1 MSEELNIS
9 DQALSLLETA
19 GSFIQEYVFAMMND
33 VVREVSG
40 NDDFVKGVI
49 MAAAFI
55 LLIRQVYIHM
65 RTGQQL
71 SKEALVS
78 GIRESTD
85 EVVEDITRMTNE
97 VKEKIGMKLRNS
109 KVLPSPEQEKE

>member
-19 GSFIQEYVFAMMND
+19 GFFIQDCVFGMMND

-55 LLIRQVYIHM
+55 LLIRQVYIQM

-71 SKEALVS
+71 SREALVS

-109 KVLPSPEQEKE
+109 KVIPSPEQGEE